1 MPQKFHAVQ
10 RYRYIITDI
19 ETGDTHQCVRE
30 PEGWDAYGVT
40 FGRETGISNVV
51 KGYVSSWSFLKED
64 ARWLRDM
71 LLQYGPNRRL
81 RMRVLDDA
89 TNLRTTSET
98 VYVGD
103 IDLTMAEWDGVK
115 FTAPTSEGGFFKAL
129 ENKWDEKYDVDF
141 DSYIKID
148 GAVMGD
154 QSPLQGTSHIT
165 SRYNPLKSNHAC
177 FIPKMEFTNETELN
191 EEFLNNTEMVQ
202 LNFSFPNT
210 AVPNYVTGDPR
221 THIGKDMSF
230 FHCGVR
236 KLMKLKLTF
245 DIEASASIQ
254 GLVIGENKQFK
265 CWHRLAIYG
274 VPTRRFDESV
284 TNYLTYEV
292 NNMQA
297 QIDPVYNHQYYHEL
311 DVSSEVVTVKKSDGV
326 LYANYVASF
335 SGEYEID
342 DFDTLNNTGMS
353 FFLVVEFDCGRMYQ
367 GGVVT
372 NTVTYMN
379 QGSEIDIYMRKNTCN
394 AEYVMQLNQHKYIAA
409 VKSVDVFRELIA
421 NISNGRYQVNTDIT
435 AFDAVAG
442 DDFLTAGEGMR
453 NKPRMPY
460 RVFNIHGKLS
470 TSLADFLQYAYA
482 VYGFRFGVKVSGGS
496 YTVYLAHQP
505 YMYEQGTVIGQ
516 IRDTRDMLF
525 SVAREM
531 LYSAIRVGY
540 DTDTDIF
547 DAVNEFNN
555 TQVWNTPNTEI
566 EGNEL
571 DLVSPYS
578 ASSKAVE
585 TFLFKNY
592 ANWGDASK
600 EEEDIYLINGE
611 YVGQYAPSVPE
622 ITGPEYELK
631 RYVTVLAGVDYPKTQ
646 WNLKY
651 TPKRMLQAHAVELNS
666 LLAFESGKLITLE
679 TCDLN
684 RSLVSY
690 DGTPPIAWTLTPV
703 AQGGG
708 IQQGLHHGNHYPVG
722 SIIEEEAVTIGT
734 NTRFVPVTVSF
745 KAIAGR
751 KWIKM
756 IEANRLGVIEV
767 RDGGNT
773 LRGFIADGDSSI
785 TVNPIEESQSE
796 FKLLLAKI

>member
-1 MPQKFHAVQ
+1 MQ

-19 ETGDTHQCVRE
+19 ETGTTRQCVHE

-51 KGYVSSWSFLKED
+51 KGYVSSWTFVKED

-89 TNLRTTSET
+89 TSLRTTSET

-129 ENKWDEKYDVDF
+129 ENKWNEKYDVDF

-154 QSPLQGTSHIT
+154 NSPLQGTSHIT
-165 SRYNPLKSNHAC
+165 SRYNPLKATHAC
-177 FIPKMEFTNETELN
+177 FIPKMEFTNGTELN
-191 EEFLNNTEMVQ
+191 KEFLNSTEMVQ
-202 LNFSFPNT
+202 LNFPNS
-210 AVPNYVTGDPR
+210 VVMNYVTGDPR
-221 THIGKDMSF
+221 TSIGKDMSF
-230 FHCGVR
+230 FHCGVK
-236 KLMKLKLTF
+236 KLMKLKLSF
-245 DIEASASIQ
+245 DIKASASIQ

-274 VPTRRFDESV
+274 VPTRRFDENV
-284 TNYLTYEV
+284 TNYLIYEV

-342 DFDTLNNTGMS
+342 DFDTQNNTGMY
-353 FFLVVEFDCGRMYQ
+353 FFLVVEFDCGRMIRN
-367 GGVVT
+367 GVVT
-372 NTVTYMN
+372 NVVTYMD
-379 QGSEIDIYMRKNTCN
+379 QGSEIDIYMRNNLCN
-394 AEYVMQLNQHKYIAA
+394 VEYVMQLNQHKYIAA
-409 VKSVDVFRELIA
+409 VKSVDVFRVIIS
-421 NISNGRYQVNTDIT
+421 NISGGRYQVNTDIA
-435 AFDAVAG
+435 AFEAVAG

-453 NKPRMPY
+453 NKPRLPY
-460 RVFNIHGKLS
+460 RFNMHGKLS

-482 VYGFRFGVKVSGGS
+482 VYGFRFGVNVSGGT
-496 YTVYLAHQP
+496 YTVFLAHQP
-505 YMYEQGTVIGQ
+505 YMYEQNTVIGQ
-516 IRDTRDMLF
+516 IRDTNDMSF
-525 SVAREM
+525 TVARDM
-531 LYSAIRVGY
+531 LYSAIKVGY

-547 DAVNEFNN
+547 DAVNEYNN
-555 TQVWNTPNTEI
+555 SQVWSTPNTEI

-571 DLVSPYS
+571 DMVSPYS

-600 EEEDIYLINGE
+600 EEDDIYLINASYVRE
-611 YVGQYAPSVPE
+611 YSPGTG

-631 RYVTVLAGVDYPKTQ
+631 RHVTVIAGVSYPNTQ

-651 TPKRMLQAHAVELNS
+651 TPKRMLQAHTVELNS
-666 LLAFESGKLITLE
+666 ILAFEVGKRITLE

-690 DGTPPIAWTLTPV
+690 DGTPPSAWTLTPV

-708 IQQGLHHGNHYPVG
+708 IQQGLHHGNHYPAG

-734 NTRFVPVTVSF
+734 NRVFVPVTVSF

-756 IEANRLGVIEV
+756 IEANRLGVIDV

-785 TVNPIEESQSE
+785 TVNPINESDSE

>member
-1 MPQKFHAVQ
+1 MQ

-19 ETGDTHQCVRE
+19 EAGTTRQCVHE

-51 KGYVSSWSFLKED
+51 KGYVSSWTFVKED
-64 ARWLRDM
+64 ARWLRDI
-71 LLQYGPNRRL
+71 LLNHGPNRRL
-81 RMRVLDDA
+81 RVRVMDDA
-89 TNLRTTSET
+89 TNLRTTSSV
-98 VYVGD
+98 VYEGD
-103 IDLTMAEWDGVK
+103 IDLTQAEWTDVT
-115 FTAPTSEGGFFKAL
+115 FSAPTNEGGFFKAL
-129 ENKWDEKYDVDF
+129 ENKWDEKFDVDF

-154 QSPLQGTSHIT
+154 NSPLHGTSHIT
-165 SRYNPLKSNHAC
+165 SRYNPLKTTHAC

-191 EEFLNNTEMVQ
+191 EEFLNNTEMMQ
-202 LNFSFPNT
+202 LNFNFPNSMV
-210 AVPNYVTGDPR
+210 ANYVTGDPR
-221 THIGKDMSF
+221 TSIGKDMSF
-230 FHCGVR
+230 FHCGVK

-254 GLVIGENKQFK
+254 GLVIGNNKQFK

-297 QIDPVYNHQYYHEL
+297 QIDPAYNHQYYHEL
-311 DVSSEVVTVKKSDGV
+311 AVSSEVVTVKKSDGV

-367 GGVVT
+367 GGAVT
-372 NTVTYMN
+372 NVSNYMN

-394 AEYVMQLNQHKYIAA
+394 VEYVMQLNQHKYIAA

-421 NISNGRYQVNTDIT
+421 NISNGRYQVNTDIA

-460 RVFNIHGKLS
+460 RVFNMHGKLS
-470 TSLADFLQYAYA
+470 TSLANFLQYAYA
-482 VYGFRFGVKVSGGS
+482 VYGFRFGVNVSGGT
-496 YTVYLAHQP
+496 YTVFLAHQP
-505 YMYEQGTVIGQ
+505 YMYEQNTVIGQ
-516 IRDTRDMLF
+516 IRDTNDMSF
-525 SVAREM
+525 TVARDM
-531 LYSAIRVGY
+531 LYSAIKVGY

-547 DAVNEFNN
+547 DAVNEYNN
-555 TQVWNTPNTEI
+555 SQVWSTPNTEI

-571 DLVSPYS
+571 DMVSPYS

-600 EEEDIYLINGE
+600 EEDDIYLINASYVRE
-611 YVGQYAPSVPE
+611 YSPGTG

-631 RYVTVLAGVDYPKTQ
+631 RHVTVIAGVSYPNTQ

-651 TPKRMLQAHAVELNS
+651 TPKRMLQAHTVELNS
-666 LLAFESGKLITLE
+666 ILAFEVGKRITLE

-690 DGTPPIAWTLTPV
+690 DGTPPNGWFLTPV
-703 AQGGG
+703 QHGSG
-708 IQQGLHHGNHYPVG
+708 ILPQPHGIVYPAG
-722 SIIEEEAVTIGT
+722 SIVESESVTIGA
-734 NTRFVPVTVSF
+734 NRVFVPVTASF
-745 KAIAGR
+745 NAKAGR
-751 KWIKM
+751 RWIKM

-767 RDGGNT
+767 RNGGSM
-773 LRGFIADGDSSI
+773 LRGFIADGESSI
-785 TVNPIEESQSE
+785 TVNPIKESESE
-796 FKLLLAKI
+796 FTLLLSKI